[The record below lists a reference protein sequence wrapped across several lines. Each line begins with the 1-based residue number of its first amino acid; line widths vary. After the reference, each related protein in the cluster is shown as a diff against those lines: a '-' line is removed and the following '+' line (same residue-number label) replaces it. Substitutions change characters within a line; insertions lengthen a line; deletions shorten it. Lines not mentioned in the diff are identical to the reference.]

1 MAIVACEYCTADE
14 GVESLLCFE
23 RDLIGR
29 NVGILF
35 DLSGG
40 FEAFWNFKRNI
51 FGFPPDAS

>member
-29 NVGILF
+29 NVGNSFRPKWWFRGLLEF
-35 DLSGG
+35 QTQYFRLS
-40 FEAFWNFKRNI
+40 A
-51 FGFPPDAS
+51 